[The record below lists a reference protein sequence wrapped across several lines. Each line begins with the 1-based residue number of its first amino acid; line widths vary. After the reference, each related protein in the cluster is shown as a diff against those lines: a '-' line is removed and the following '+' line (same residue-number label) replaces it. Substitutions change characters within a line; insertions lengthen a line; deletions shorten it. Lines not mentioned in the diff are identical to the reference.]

1 MIKVEKRINLEKA
14 HEYLTV
20 SKNEIKGFIYDLVEQ
35 GTLEGEFQS
44 N

>member
-14 HEYLTV
+14 QEYLGV
-20 SKNEIKGFIYDLVEQ
+20 PESEIKGFIYDLFGQ
-35 GTLEGEFQS
+35 GKLEGVFQG